1 MMSGALTLERSAM
14 AATVRDARTFY
25 LDSPGAHLDPAQ
37 CRYNRRRPQ
46 TGRANVSDARRVLHH
61 GRIVDVCEE
70 EVTLP
75 NGSRLTLEI
84 VRHPGGAAV
93 VAINDRDEVC
103 LLRQYR
109 HVAGGWIWE
118 IPAGKLEP
126 GRTPLDM
133 AQREL
138 EEEAG
143 LQARHWKP
151 LGEVLSSP
159 GIFTEAIY
167 LFLARDL
174 VFVPS
179 RHEAHEVIEVHWKPF
194 AEVVAM
200 AASGEITDGK
210 TIAGLFRA
218 QSRLGIGEAC

>member
-1 MMSGALTLERSAM
+1 M
-14 AATVRDARTFY
+14 
-25 LDSPGAHLDPAQ
+25 
-37 CRYNRRRPQ
+37 
-46 TGRANVSDARRVLHH
+46 SDARRVLHH

-84 VRHPGGAAV
+84 VSHPGGAAV
-93 VAINDRDEVC
+93 VAINERDEVC

-126 GRTPLDM
+126 DHTPLDM
-133 AQREL
+133 ARREL

-143 LQARHWKP
+143 LQARAWQP
-151 LGEVLSSP
+151 LGSVLSSP
-159 GIFTEAIY
+159 GIFTEVIH

-174 VFVPS
+174 VSVPS

-194 AEVVAM
+194 TEALDM
-200 AASGEITDGK
+200 AASGEIRDVK
-210 TIAGLFRA
+210 SIAGLFRA
-218 QSRLGIGEAC
+218 SRALNRIS